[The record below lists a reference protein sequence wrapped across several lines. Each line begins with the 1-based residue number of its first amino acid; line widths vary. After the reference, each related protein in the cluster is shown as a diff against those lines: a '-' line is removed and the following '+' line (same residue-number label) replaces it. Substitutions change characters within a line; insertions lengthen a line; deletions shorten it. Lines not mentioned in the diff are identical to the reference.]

1 MSDTTEKTGLSGYI
15 DGLFDDY
22 KQLRSTDEN
31 KWQRNDDAVKGFDGT
46 LPKWK
51 KGEAQG
57 WRSRTYIKLIKA
69 KIFTAYAMIVDV
81 FLQGGDVPFSLV
93 QSPHQGHIPDELRP
107 VIDEAI
113 EEMGDRIREQLRD
126 RRADL
131 ETIKKFL
138 SLAIYGMAWSKY
150 NILPV
155 EHTFFEPTEFDEE
168 SGMPVDF
175 ELRQTS
181 KDVPGHEYKSVWSI
195 LTDMEDDDLQTNR
208 GTFDYNL
215 ASTFELH
222 QKLGKPHY
230 IDEKI
235 KKVIAEYKDGD
246 ATTTEDESN
255 IPPGKRGLVKRKKVI
270 PNKEFWGRAPIED
283 VRDFEKDNNLGDQ
296 DGDVD
301 IMDRSGE
308 EVEVL
313 VEMAGDE
320 IIRYLRREP
329 KRRPFK
335 RCYWEE
341 SLDSASGVGIADN
354 LEDIQGVVNGMVRAF
369 EDNKKLSANVITA
382 IKRSFLA
389 PGQSEDIT
397 PGMQI
402 DITEACEDVRQA
414 IQQVVIQDVGETL
427 LSGINLMLSMADKV
441 GQIPEIMQGLTLP
454 KHKTDT
460 LGEINWLMENAGKYL
475 GMVIRN
481 NDEQFVEP
489 EITDIYIYNMKNTE
503 YDGQKVSA
511 VVHATGFTSFQNKA
525 QRQQK
530 IMHLLQLILSDDEL
544 RAEAKV
550 RPHLEELYKILD
562 VDPDDFLKTQEEKQ
576 ALQQQRDEAEAEEL
590 AEQQGIIEKE
600 AEEER
605 EDKKLELTMKAQ
617 LDGARAENEFQRD
630 LIREGLKETRPQ
642 TALKEAA

>member
-1 MSDTTEKTGLSGYI
+1 MSEATGLSDYI
-15 DGLFDDY
+15 DKLFDDF
-22 KQLRSTDEN
+22 KQMREPDED
-31 KWQRNDDAVKGFDGT
+31 KWQRNDDAVKGIDGT
-46 LPKWK
+46 RKKGWK
-51 KGEAQG
+51 KGEGEG
-57 WRSRTYIKLIKA
+57 WRSNTYIKLIKA
-69 KIFTAYAMIVDV
+69 KIFTAYAMLVDV
-81 FLQGGDVPFSLV
+81 FLQGGDVPFTLV
-93 QSPHQGHIPDELRP
+93 QSPHNGHIPEELQP

-126 RRADL
+126 RRADV

-150 NILPV
+150 NVLPV
-155 EHTFFEPTEFDEE
+155 EHTFFEASEVDEE
-168 SGMPVDF
+168 TGMPVDF
-175 ELRQTS
+175 ELRQT
-181 KDVPGHEYKSVWSI
+181 KKPVPGHEYKSVWSI
-195 LTDMEDDDLQTNR
+195 FTDMEDDNLQTNR
-208 GTFDYNL
+208 GTFDYDL
-215 ASTFELH
+215 ASTFELRK
-222 QKLGKPHY
+222 KLGQPHY
-230 IDEKI
+230 IDENI
-235 KKVIAEYKDGD
+235 KKVISEFKDGETAAAD
-246 ATTTEDESN
+246 DETN
-255 IPPGKRGLVKRKKVI
+255 VPPGKRHPVKRKKVI
-270 PNKEFWGRAPIED
+270 PNKEFWGRVPIED
-283 VRDFEKDNNLGDQ
+283 ALDFEKDFGLGDQ
-296 DGDVD
+296 AGDVD
-301 IMDRSGE
+301 IKERSGE

-313 VEMAGDE
+313 IEKAGDE

-354 LEDIQGVVNGMVRAF
+354 LEDVQTVLNGMVRAF

-389 PGQSEDIT
+389 PGQNESLT
-397 PGMQI
+397 PGKQVE
-402 DITEACEDVRQA
+402 ITEACDDVRQA
-414 IQQVVIQDVGETL
+414 LQQIIIQDVGETL
-427 LSGINLMLSMADKV
+427 LSGIDLMLSMGDKV
-441 GQIPEIMQGLTLP
+441 SQIPEIMQGLTLP

-481 NDEQFVEP
+481 NDEHFVEP
-489 EITDIYIYNMKNTE
+489 EILDIYIYNMKNEE
-503 YDGQKVSA
+503 YDGQKVSCLI
-511 VVHATGFTSFQNKA
+511 HATGFTSFQNKA

-530 IMHLLQLILSDDEL
+530 IMQLLQLILSDEEL

-562 VDPDDFLKTQEEKQ
+562 VDPDDYLKSSEEKR
-576 ALQQQRDEAEAEEL
+576 AEQQQRDEQEAEEL
-590 AEQQGIIEKE
+590 AAQQDLIERE

-617 LDGARAENEFQRD
+617 LDDARAENEFQRD
-630 LIREGLKETRPQ
+630 LIREGLKERRPQ